1 MIIMVSAVKK
11 YLGRVTFLI
20 GSLLYFSDIEGMYDY
35 RKADAQK
42 WLNSTYSGK
51 SGFVPVKEDGI
62 SAGTLLFKGFV
73 RALQFEIGLKKLGVS
88 EANGN
93 FGPATF
99 RNCPTIQEGNVDTVN
114 NFVKL
119 IQHALFCKGYNAG
132 SVTGEFKGR
141 TVDAILKLKFDA
153 LGFDDGDSSVTPIWF
168 KAILNSDAYICINH
182 GDPQIRS
189 IQQHLNRNYNSYAG
203 IMPCDGHYSRDTN
216 RALIFALQA
225 EEGMK
230 VGVANG
236 NFGPGT
242 TEKCPTI
249 SAESGE
255 NLVRI
260 LQSALYV
267 NGFKGTINGV
277 YDAGTAANVK
287 SFQSFVCLPETG
299 VASMPTI
306 KALLISCGDISRP
319 AKACDCSVQLTYPR
333 ALALRN
339 GGYECVGRYLTGFVG
354 RGVHRRAK
362 NLTSQELESIF
373 RAGLRVFPVYQDGGW
388 HPEYFADGTT
398 AGERDGRIAVGAAKL
413 INLPLGTIIYFAVDC
428 DLYDYQVSQL
438 IIPYFRGVF
447 SSVCSSG
454 SGYLVGVYGSRNICS
469 RVSDKGYSVSSFVSG
484 MSTGFSGNLGY
495 PLPRNWAFD
504 QFYELKDRRGA
515 GGKDERFVA
524 PDGAF
529 DLDKDAYSGRDAGV
543 SKIEE
548 LSDSDS
554 NASSPAKTIM
564 AMLSGAK
571 FEGKIVIL
579 PETTCM
585 ITPNLS
591 VSMSKEITSTLGFS
605 SGEVGAF
612 YKITSSHDGKSF
624 SAPKLSLE
632 SYFKGFGTTM
642 SSSGVELETFFNGFD
657 TSFSLLPPE
666 NGFSLT
672 DIIKGAV
679 LGGGSPL
686 NIVEKLAA
694 RGGVGISATRN
705 IGDNFS
711 ISIGGEVKP
720 EKASINITVDQK
732 LKREELFKNYINDG
746 MKISGNADVVKTDN
760 FSIEGHPFKVLYEM
774 AMICED
780 VLKIAT
786 DLTPIIWELKTADL
800 EDTMSQF
807 SEKSTSFR
815 QGLRDAFESLKSIA
829 TSLSNISSMETV
841 TEITTLGLLLVLL
854 AMLTS
859 VAVV

>member
-1 MIIMVSAVKK
+1 MIIMVSAMKK
-11 YLGRVTFLI
+11 YLGRMTFLI
-20 GSLLYFSDIEGMYDY
+20 VSLLYFSDIEGMYDY

-42 WLNSTYSGK
+42 WLNSTYSGRN
-51 SGFVPVKEDGI
+51 GFVPVKEDGI

-73 RALQFEIGLKKLGVS
+73 RALQFEIGLEKLGVL

-99 RNCPTIQEGNVDTVN
+99 RNCSTIQAGSIDTAN

-119 IQHALFCKGYNAG
+119 IQHALFCKGYHAG
-132 SVTGEFKGR
+132 AVTGEFKGN
-141 TVDAILKLKFDA
+141 TVEAVLKLKLHA
-153 LGFDDGDSSVTPIWF
+153 LGFDDGDSSVTPLWF
-168 KAILNSDAYICINH
+168 KAVLNSDAYICVNR
-182 GDPQIRS
+182 GDSQIRS
-189 IQQHLNRNYNSYAG
+189 IQQHLNRNYSLYTG

-225 EEGMK
+225 EEGMGI
-230 VGVANG
+230 GVANG

-249 SAESGE
+249 SAESRV

-267 NGFKGTINGV
+267 NGFKGAINGV

-287 SFQSFVCLPETG
+287 SFQSFACLPETG

-306 KALLISCGDISRP
+306 KALLTSCGDTSRP
-319 AKACDCSVQLTYPR
+319 AKACDCSVRLTYSK
-333 ALALRN
+333 ALALRQN
-339 GGYECVGRYLTGFVG
+339 GYECVGRYLTGFLG
-354 RGVHRRAK
+354 TGIHRRPK
-362 NLTSQELESIF
+362 NLTTKELESIF
-373 RAGLRVFPVYQDGGW
+373 QAGLRVFPIYQDGGW
-388 HPEYFADGTT
+388 YPEYFSDGAT

-454 SGYLVGVYGSRNICS
+454 SGYLVGIYGSRNICS
-469 RVSDKGYSVSSFVSG
+469 RVSDEGYAVSSFVSG

-495 PLPRNWAFD
+495 PLPKNWAFD
-504 QFYELKDRRGA
+504 QFYELKDRRA
-515 GGKDERFVA
+515 SGGKDERFVA

-543 SKIEE
+543 SKIGEI
-548 LSDSDS
+548 
-554 NASSPAKTIM
+554 SSVSESTPSVAQTIA
-564 AMLSGAK
+564 AMLPRAK

-605 SGEVGAF
+605 SSEVGAF
-612 YKITSSHDGKSF
+612 YKLASSHTGESLSSPKISLGTSF
-624 SAPKLSLE
+624 N
-632 SYFKGFGTTM
+632 GFGTTL
-642 SSSGVELETFFNGFD
+642 SSSSVGLGTFFNGFN
-657 TSFSLLPPE
+657 TSFTLLPPE
-666 NGFSLT
+666 NDFKLT
-672 DIIKGAV
+672 DIIKGIV
-679 LGGGSPL
+679 LGGSNPSSVIE
-686 NIVEKLAA
+686 NLAT
-694 RGGVGISATRN
+694 RGGVGISATQS
-705 IGDNFS
+705 IGDKFS
-711 ISIGGEVKP
+711 ISVGGKVKP
-720 EKASINITVDQK
+720 EKASIDIKVTQK
-732 LKREELFKNYINDG
+732 LKKKELFKNYMNEG

-760 FSIEGHPFKVLYEM
+760 FSIEGHPFKVMYEM
-774 AMICED
+774 AMICDSALE
-780 VLKIAT
+780 VANALTPVMWELKIA
-786 DLTPIIWELKTADL
+786 DLKDS
-800 EDTMSQF
+800 MSQF

-815 QGLRDAFESLKSIA
+815 QGLRDAFESLRSIT
-829 TSLSNISSMETV
+829 TSLYDISSMETV
-841 TEITTLGLLLVLL
+841 TEITTAGLLLILV
-854 AMLTS
+854 AMLLG
-859 VAVV
+859 VVLV